1 VLERAQR
8 GQDLVSVGSVRQ
20 LDRGLQHDRP
30 RVHSL
35 VDEVDGDAE
44 DLHAVR
50 ERLAD
55 RVESRER
62 RQQRRVDVE
71 DAVGEAG
78 QELGPDEL
86 HVAGEHD
93 ELDAVED
100 DEPEFGRR
108 TPAWAR
114 ALVYGA
120 AALALL
126 LVGATV
132 GLVIGRWQSTPVA
145 EEDKPNAVDIGFCQD
160 MSVHHR
166 QAVEMGDIA
175 RLRGHSREVRVLGY
189 DISST
194 QNGQIGRMQGWL
206 TLWDAP
212 AQAPGELMTWMKGGH
227 GGHGTGQ
234 HAQSDDVPMPGMAT
248 EQEMRKLR
256 RLSGR
261 EFDVFFLQLMLRHHQ
276 GGTAMAE
283 YAVEHARIPAV
294 RALAQSMLDSQGS
307 EMKVM
312 RAMLEQLG
320 AEPLPF

>member
-1 VLERAQR
+1 MTVEVRDTGDERDEQQT
-8 GQDLVSVGSVRQ
+8 GQGTSETGDTGRHADEQAAAERRDAGKDAAPDTGDEKQSDLAAADAAEDADG
-20 LDRGLQHDRP
+20 G
-30 RVHSL
+30 
-35 VDEVDGDAE
+35 GDA
-44 DLHAVR
+44 
-50 ERLAD
+50 
-55 RVESRER
+55 
-62 RQQRRVDVE
+62 
-71 DAVGEAG
+71 
-78 QELGPDEL
+78 
-86 HVAGEHD
+86 AGEHD